1 MQGKGNNENISRI
14 WVLNEVEMGEL
25 MKGDVEIKR
34 VLR

>member
-14 WVLNEVEMGEL
+14 WVLNEVEMGE
-25 MKGDVEIKR
+25 GDVEIKR